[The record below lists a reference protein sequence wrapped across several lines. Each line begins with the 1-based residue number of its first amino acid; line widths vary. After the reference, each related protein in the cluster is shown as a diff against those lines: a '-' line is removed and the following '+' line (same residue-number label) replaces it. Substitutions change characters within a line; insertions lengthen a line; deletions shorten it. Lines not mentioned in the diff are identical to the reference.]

1 MRLGM
6 GTWVAIEAT
15 AESETVAA
23 RAIEAAFAAF
33 AAVEQRM
40 HPTRAGSDVARIN
53 AAALGI
59 RTSIHASTA
68 RVLSL
73 ALELSTLTDGVFDP
87 CLPLRSGRLTDL
99 ELGRSTGEADP
110 WVIPHVPLAL
120 DLGGIAKGY
129 AIDCAIDALRE
140 GGCAAGGVNAGGD
153 LRLLAA
159 PRLPLHELHI
169 YYKYI

>member
-40 HPTRAGSDVARIN
+40 DPTRAQRHLARLN
-53 AAALGI
+53 AAALGA
-59 RTSIHASTA
+59 TTPIHASTA

-73 ALELSTLTDGVFDP
+73 ALELRTLTDGVFAP
-87 CLPLRSGRLTDL
+87 FLPLRASR
-99 ELGRSTGEADP
+99 RTG
-110 WVIPHVPLAL
+110 L
-120 DLGGIAKGY
+120 
-129 AIDCAIDALRE
+129 
-140 GGCAAGGVNAGGD
+140 
-153 LRLLAA
+153 
-159 PRLPLHELHI
+159 
-169 YYKYI
+169 